1 MDAALLLGEAFAA
14 GGMVSPRHP
23 RHRALQFSQPPDIG
37 SGGFFF
43 ATRRLN
49 CIVAGDRPRRMK
61 LATLSVHAGAPE
73 GPNAPITTPIVQSTT
88 FRFESAEA
96 VQRYARG
103 ESGLYMYSRD
113 ENPTVRAAEAAL
125 AALEGADSCVLFGSG
140 MGAMTAAVMALVSG
154 GEEVVAATALYGGTY
169 KLLRD
174 VLSRFGVKTRMA
186 EPEALVDACARGGAK
201 LCLFESPTNPTLRV
215 LDVAAV
221 ARSAKSA
228 GAVSLI
234 DSTFAP
240 AVVQRPLALGVDLVM
255 HSATKFLNGH
265 SDHLCGVIAG
275 RRDLVDKV
283 RSVASRLGA
292 ALDAQ
297 VAYDLLRGLKT
308 FAVRIERQC
317 ASALSV
323 ARWLESQGS
332 VKRVWYPGLP
342 SHPDHDLARRQ
353 MNGFGGMVTFSVGT
367 KERAFRFW
375 DRLKL
380 IARAASLG
388 GPETLTSLPILFS
401 HTGYSAEELR
411 RAGVDEGMV
420 RMSVGLEDPDDLIAD
435 LRQAME

>member
-1 MDAALLLGEAFAA
+1 
-14 GGMVSPRHP
+14 
-23 RHRALQFSQPPDIG
+23 
-37 SGGFFF
+37 
-43 ATRRLN
+43 
-49 CIVAGDRPRRMK
+49 MK
-61 LATLSVHAGAPE
+61 LATVAVHAGAPQ
-73 GPNAPITTPIVQSTT
+73 GANAPITTPIVQSTT

-96 VQRYARG
+96 VQQYARG
-103 ESGLYMYSRD
+103 EGGLYMYSRD
-113 ENPTVRAAEAAL
+113 ENPTVRAAEEAM

-154 GEEVVAATALYGGTY
+154 GDEVVAATALYGGTY

-186 EPEALVDACARGGAK
+186 EPEALVDACGRGGAR
-201 LCLFESPTNPTLRV
+201 LCVFESPTNPTLRV
-215 LDVAAV
+215 LDVGAV
-221 ARSAKSA
+221 ARAAKGS

-240 AVVQRPLALGVDLVM
+240 ALVQRPLALGVDLVM

-265 SDHLCGVIAG
+265 SDHLCGAIAG
-275 RRDLVDKV
+275 RRELVDKV
-283 RSVASRLGA
+283 RGVATRLGA
-292 ALDAQ
+292 TLDAQ

-308 FAVRIERQC
+308 FAIRIERQC
-317 ASALSV
+317 ASALAI
-323 ARWLESQGS
+323 ARWLESQAS

-342 SHPDHDLARRQ
+342 SHPDHELARRQ

-367 KERAFRFW
+367 REKAFRFW
-375 DRLKL
+375 DRLRL

-420 RMSVGLEDPDDLIAD
+420 RMSVGLEDPEDLIAD
-435 LRQAME
+435 LRQALE

>member
-1 MDAALLLGEAFAA
+1 
-14 GGMVSPRHP
+14 
-23 RHRALQFSQPPDIG
+23 
-37 SGGFFF
+37 
-43 ATRRLN
+43 
-49 CIVAGDRPRRMK
+49 MK

-73 GPNAPITTPIVQSTT
+73 GTNAPITTPIVQSTT

-113 ENPTVRAAEAAL
+113 ENPTVRAAEAAM
-125 AALEGADSCVLFGSG
+125 AALEGAESCVLFGSG

-154 GEEVVAATALYGGTY
+154 GDEVVAATALYGGTY

-201 LCLFESPTNPTLRV
+201 LCVFESPTNPTLRV

-221 ARSAKSA
+221 ARSARAA

-240 AVVQRPLALGVDLVM
+240 ALVQRPLSMGVDLVM

-275 RRDLVDKV
+275 RRDLVEKV
-283 RSVASRLGA
+283 RKVASRLGA

-317 ASALSV
+317 ASALAV
-323 ARWLESQGS
+323 ARWLESQS
-332 VKRVWYPGLP
+332 AVKRVWYPGLP

-367 KERAFRFW
+367 RENAFRFW

-401 HTGYSAEELR
+401 HTGYSAEEVR

-435 LRQAME
+435 LRQALTAAAP

>member
-1 MDAALLLGEAFAA
+1 
-14 GGMVSPRHP
+14 
-23 RHRALQFSQPPDIG
+23 
-37 SGGFFF
+37 
-43 ATRRLN
+43 
-49 CIVAGDRPRRMK
+49 MK
-61 LATLSVHAGAPE
+61 IATLAVHAGAPE
-73 GPNAPITTPIVQSTT
+73 GANAPITTPIVQSTT

-103 ESGLYMYSRD
+103 EGGLYMYSRD
-113 ENPTVRAAEAAL
+113 ENPTVRAAEEAL
-125 AALEGADSCVLFGSG
+125 AQIEGAEACVLFGSG
-140 MGAMTAAVMALVSG
+140 MGAMTSALMALVSG
-154 GEEVVAATALYGGTY
+154 GDEVVASTALYGGTY

-174 VLSRFGVKTRMA
+174 VLSRFGVRARMVEPPALA
-186 EPEALVDACARGGAK
+186 EACAQGGAK
-201 LCLFESPTNPTLRV
+201 LCVFESPTNPALRV

-221 ARSAKSA
+221 ARACKAA
-228 GAVSLI
+228 GLRSVI

-240 AVVQRPLALGVDLVM
+240 ALLQRPLELGVDLVM

-275 RRDLVDKV
+275 RRELVENV
-283 RSVASRLGA
+283 RAIARKLGA
-292 ALDAQ
+292 VLDAQ

-317 ASALSV
+317 ASALSI
-323 ARWLESQGS
+323 ARWLEAQPA

-353 MNGFGGMVTFSVGT
+353 MAAFGGMVTFTVGT
-367 KERAFRFW
+367 REKAFRFW
-375 DRLKL
+375 DRLQL

-401 HTGYSAEELR
+401 HTGYSADELR

-435 LRQAME
+435 LQQALI

>member
-1 MDAALLLGEAFAA
+1 MA
-14 GGMVSPRHP
+14 
-23 RHRALQFSQPPDIG
+23 

-43 ATRRLN
+43 SGRAGLN
-49 CIVAGDRPRRMK
+49 AEVAGDRPRRMK
-61 LATLSVHAGAPE
+61 VATISVHAGTPE
-73 GPNAPITTPIVQSTT
+73 GPNAPITTPVVQSTT

-103 ESGLYMYSRD
+103 EGGLYMYSRD
-113 ENPTVRAAEAAL
+113 ENPTVRAAEEAV
-125 AALEGADSCVLFGSG
+125 AALEGAESCVLFGSG
-140 MGAMTAAVMALVSG
+140 MGAMTAALMALVSG

-174 VLSRFGVKTRMA
+174 VLSRFGVRARMV
-186 EPEALVDACARGGAK
+186 EPEGLVDACRRGGAR

-215 LDVAAV
+215 VDIEAV
-221 ARSAKSA
+221 ARTARGS
-228 GAVSLI
+228 GAISLI

-240 AVVQRPLALGVDLVM
+240 PLVQRPLAMGVDLVM

-265 SDHLCGVIAG
+265 SDHLCGAIAG
-275 RRDLVDKV
+275 RRDLVETV
-283 RSVASRLGA
+283 RGVARKLGA
-292 ALDAQ
+292 VLDAQ

-308 FAVRIERQC
+308 FALRVERQC
-317 ASALSV
+317 ASALEV
-323 ARWLESQGS
+323 ARWLESNGA

-342 SHPDHDLARRQ
+342 SHPDHELARRQ

-367 KERAFRFW
+367 REKAFRFW

-380 IARAASLG
+380 VARAASLG

-420 RMSVGLEDPDDLIAD
+420 RMSVGLEDPEDLIAD
-435 LRQAME
+435 LRQALE

>member
-1 MDAALLLGEAFAA
+1 
-14 GGMVSPRHP
+14 
-23 RHRALQFSQPPDIG
+23 
-37 SGGFFF
+37 
-43 ATRRLN
+43 
-49 CIVAGDRPRRMK
+49 
-61 LATLSVHAGAPE
+61 
-73 GPNAPITTPIVQSTT
+73 
-88 FRFESAEA
+88 
-96 VQRYARG
+96 
-103 ESGLYMYSRD
+103 
-113 ENPTVRAAEAAL
+113 
-125 AALEGADSCVLFGSG
+125 
-140 MGAMTAAVMALVSG
+140 
-154 GEEVVAATALYGGTY
+154 
-169 KLLRD
+169 
-174 VLSRFGVKTRMA
+174 
-186 EPEALVDACARGGAK
+186 
-201 LCLFESPTNPTLRV
+201 
-215 LDVAAV
+215 AV
-221 ARSAKSA
+221 ARSARAA

-240 AVVQRPLALGVDLVM
+240 ALVQRPLSMGVDLVM

-275 RRDLVDKV
+275 RRDLVEKV
-283 RSVASRLGA
+283 RKVASRLGA

-317 ASALSV
+317 ASALAV
-323 ARWLESQGS
+323 ARWLESQS
-332 VKRVWYPGLP
+332 AVKRVWYPGLP

-367 KERAFRFW
+367 RENAFRFW

-435 LRQAME
+435 LRQALTAAAP